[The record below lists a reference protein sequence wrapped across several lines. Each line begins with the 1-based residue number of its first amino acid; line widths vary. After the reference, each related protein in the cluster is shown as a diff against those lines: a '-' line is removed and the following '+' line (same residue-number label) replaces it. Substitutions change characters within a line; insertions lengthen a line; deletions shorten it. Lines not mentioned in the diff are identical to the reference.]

1 MRRTA
6 RGFER
11 LLRETWDTLP
21 PDLQRLG
28 YIMLLALRMAVGQ
41 ERLFEASPLLRKLL
55 KDDVDAFMAPYAAH
69 MASHGV

>member
-11 LLRETWDTLP
+11 LLREQWDVLP
-21 PDLQRLG
+21 ADLQRLG
-28 YIMLLALRMAVGQ
+28 YIMLLAIRMAVGQ

-55 KDDVDAFMAPYAAH
+55 KDDVDAFMVPYAAH
-69 MASHGV
+69 MARQGA